1 VHHVPRLTVLASI
14 ALGVGL
20 VLAACGSAATPTGT
34 PVAPSTAG
42 PSGSP
47 ILPPPVEPTDSPV
60 PSEPGQ
66 GNVDSNY
73 PELAVELKDG
83 YLVSVTDPRAKAW
96 RIEVRGAGLKGADRI
111 ELVVEVGDV
120 APGAEVRFYVRG
132 GLVDILTLDT
142 LIGLET
148 AAAGGCHPTLEL
160 CVSSGTIRI
169 DPVAGRLTAAFETL
183 SPAPVAIQGATAD
196 WPGEP
201 FILGPWRTTEPFSNS

>member
-1 VHHVPRLTVLASI
+1 
-14 ALGVGL
+14 
-20 VLAACGSAATPTGT
+20 
-34 PVAPSTAG
+34 
-42 PSGSP
+42 
-47 ILPPPVEPTDSPV
+47 
-60 PSEPGQ
+60 
-66 GNVDSNY
+66 VDPDY

-132 GLVDILTLDT
+132 GLVDVITLDG

-160 CVSSGTIRI
+160 CVSSGTITI
-169 DPVAGRLTAAFETL
+169 DPDAGRLTAAFEAL